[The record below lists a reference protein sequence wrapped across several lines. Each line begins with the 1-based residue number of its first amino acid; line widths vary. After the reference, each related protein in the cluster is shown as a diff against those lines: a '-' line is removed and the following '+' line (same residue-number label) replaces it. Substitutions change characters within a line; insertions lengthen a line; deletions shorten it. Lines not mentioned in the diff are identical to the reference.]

1 MNKPEKVYSG
11 HFMDLVKLG
20 NWEYVTRKNLSGI
33 VGIIPVTDDG
43 KLVLIQQYRPPV
55 GKDVIEFPA
64 GLAGDIPGQEHEAYE
79 LAARR
84 ELLEETGY
92 EAQKMTFLFEG
103 VISPGLSD
111 ELVTVFK
118 ATGLTKVSPG
128 GGDESENIRIH
139 EVPVGDVFDWLKEK
153 QQQGCAVDIKLYCM
167 LYSIIG

>member
-11 HFMDLVKLG
+11 HFMDLMKLG
-20 NWEYVTRKNLSGI
+20 NWEYATRKNLSGI
-33 VGIIPVTDDG
+33 VGIIPVTNDG
-43 KLVLIQQYRPPV
+43 KLVLIQQHRPPI

-64 GLAGDIPGQEHEAYE
+64 GLAGDIPGQEHEAFE

-92 EAQKMTFLFEG
+92 EAKDMTFLFEG

-118 ATGLTKVSPG
+118 ATGLTKVAPG
-128 GGDESENIRIH
+128 GGDESESIQIH
-139 EVPVGDVFDWLKEK
+139 EVPINDANEWLKEK
-153 QQQGCAVDIKLYCM
+153 QQQGCAVDIKVFCM
-167 LYSIIG
+167 LYSI